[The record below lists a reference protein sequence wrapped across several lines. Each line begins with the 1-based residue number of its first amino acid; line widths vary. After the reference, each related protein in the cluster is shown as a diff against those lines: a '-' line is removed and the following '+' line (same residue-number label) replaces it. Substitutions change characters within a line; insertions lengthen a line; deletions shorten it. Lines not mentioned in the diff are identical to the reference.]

1 MHDGKWQEVG
11 HKTFEGWIHETSEVE
26 ADVLTV
32 VEDRPFF
39 PPISLDVGL
48 DECAKVL
55 SVGLHVEGNVPI
67 KFILGFGFERI
78 FALVNDFI
86 YNNIDF
92 CGSQEE
98 HQQWSD
104 VDQNKASGESYFL
117 VDIHKYEL

>member
-11 HKTFEGWIHETSEVE
+11 HKTFEGWIHEASEIK

-67 KFILGFGFERI
+67 
-78 FALVNDFI
+78 
-86 YNNIDF
+86 
-92 CGSQEE
+92 
-98 HQQWSD
+98 
-104 VDQNKASGESYFL
+104 
-117 VDIHKYEL
+117 